1 MNITEERLQNALDA
15 AKKRLKDLEKR
26 YDTAIEQYQYYLGKD
41 IEAEKLN
48 IAVLEEKLK
57 DIKKDKAEKLK
68 NKFDEYDEYKYN
80 YLNKVYY
87 SFNNFEAAMFQAL
100 HCLHIEN
107 IGILQYII
115 EDKKLKEKIIK
126 TYNKMFYENLEDKI
140 GIKVK
145 YEKS

>member
-1 MNITEERLQNALDA
+1 MDITEERLQNALDA

-48 IAVLEEKLK
+48 IAVLEEKLENV
-57 DIKKDKAEKLK
+57 KKEKVEKLNK
-68 NKFDEYDEYKYN
+68 KFDECKYN
-80 YLNKVYY
+80 HINKVYY

-115 EDKKLKEKIIK
+115 EDEKLKEKIIK

-140 GIKVK
+140 GMKVK

>member
-1 MNITEERLQNALDA
+1 MNITEERLHNALDA
-15 AKKRLKDLEKR
+15 AKKRLEDLEKR

-57 DIKKDKAEKLK
+57 EINKDKVEKL
-68 NKFDEYDEYKYN
+68 NKKFDEYKYN
-80 YLNKVYY
+80 HLNKVYY

-107 IGILQYII
+107 IGILQHII
-115 EDKKLKEKIIK
+115 EDEKLKEKIIK

-140 GIKVK
+140 GIKVD
-145 YEKS
+145 YEKSW

>member
-1 MNITEERLQNALDA
+1 MDITEERLQNALDA
-15 AKKRLKDLEKR
+15 AKKRLEDLKKR
-26 YDTAIEQYQYYLGKD
+26 YNTAIEQYQYYLGKD

-48 IAVLEEKLK
+48 IEVLEEKLK
-57 DIKKDKAEKLK
+57 EINKDKVEKL
-68 NKFDEYDEYKYN
+68 NKKFDEYKYN
-80 YLNKVYY
+80 HLNKVYY

-115 EDKKLKEKIIK
+115 EDEKLKEKIIK

-140 GIKVK
+140 GIKVD
-145 YEKS
+145 YEKFR